1 MSARD
6 DILGGVRRS
15 LGRAAGDGAAER
27 ARQRMAEHRR
37 NPIPARGRDEGA
49 AAVARFV
56 AEAELVAATV
66 APVAGE
72 ADVPG
77 AVAAYL
83 ASHNLPARVVM
94 APDPALARIPW
105 SDRPVLEI
113 RRGAARPDDQVGVTP
128 AFAAIAETGTL
139 MLVSGPDTPT
149 TLNLLPD
156 DHIVVLRASQVV
168 GNYEDGWDLLRRAR
182 ERDGGTDMPR
192 TVNFITGPSRTGD
205 IEQKLVMGAHGP
217 RRLHIVLIRDDGSEP
232 I

>member
-1 MSARD
+1 MTARD
-6 DILGGVRRS
+6 DILGAVRRS
-15 LGRAAGDGAAER
+15 LHRAAGDGAPER
-27 ARQRMAEHRR
+27 ARQRMGEHRR

-49 AAVARFV
+49 ATVKRFV

-66 APVAGE
+66 TPVASE
-72 ADVPG
+72 AEVPG

-83 ASHNLPARVVM
+83 ASHNLPACVVM

-105 SDRPVLEI
+105 SDRPTLAI
-113 RRGAARPDDQVGVTP
+113 RHGAARPDDQVSVTP

-139 MLVSGPDTPT
+139 MLISGPDTPT

-168 GNYEDGWDLLRRAR
+168 GNYEDGWDRLRQAR
-182 ERDGGTDMPR
+182 EKDGATGLPR

-217 RRLHIVLIRDDGSEP
+217 RRLHIVLIQDHGG
-232 I
+232 

>member
-1 MSARD
+1 MTARD

-27 ARQRMAEHRR
+27 AGARIREHRR
-37 NPIPARGRDEGA
+37 NPIPARGQGEGA
-49 AAVARFV
+49 TIVKRFI
-56 AEAELVAATV
+56 AEAEMVSVTIASVAA
-66 APVAGE
+66 E

-77 AVAAYL
+77 AVASYL
-83 ASHNLPARVVM
+83 ARHNLPTRVAM

-105 SDRPVLEI
+105 SDRPTLEI
-113 RRGAARPDDQVGVTP
+113 RRGVAQPDDQVSVTP

-139 MLVSGPDTPT
+139 MLISGPDSPT
-149 TLNLLPD
+149 TLNLLPN

-168 GNYEDGWDLLRRAR
+168 GSYEDAWDQLRRAR
-182 ERDGGTDMPR
+182 ERDGTLDMPR

-217 RRLHIVLIRDDGSEP
+217 RRLHIVLIEDHG
-232 I
+232 